1 MRIYRAGWEKKDVNR
16 ELPSKEQSFPRL
28 YFGVPS
34 ALVPLYLRIMC
45 VCMCMYI
52 YNFYTFMYI
61 YKYISQ
67 GVYIYICT
75 LYICIYKDTHVFNP
89 YT

>member
-34 ALVPLYLRIMC
+34 TLVPLYLRIVCVYVC
-45 VCMCMYI
+45 VCI

-67 GVYIYICT
+67 GVYIYM
-75 LYICIYKDTHVFNP
+75 YIIYM
-89 YT
+89 YI